1 MQDKKTHKPNH
12 KNEVNHSLSQLH
24 EALDDKKV
32 YDNIELL
39 QGIISICINIILNKH
54 LLVF

>member
-1 MQDKKTHKPNH
+1 MQDKKAHKPNH
-12 KNEVNHSLSQLH
+12 KNKVNHSLSQLH

>member
-1 MQDKKTHKPNH
+1 MQDKKTHKLNH